1 MSPSMKISL
10 NNQNKILLL
19 AVQKKNNKKK
29 NNNND
34 NDKLHIC
41 ALLAKN
47 ENHFFQASSRLTDV
61 RFNQSVCLRWKA

>member
-1 MSPSMKISL
+1 MKISL

-19 AVQKKNNKKK
+19 AVQKK
-29 NNNND
+29 ND

-47 ENHFFQASSRLTDV
+47 ENHFFQARSRLTDV
-61 RFNQSVCLRWKA
+61 RFKQSVCLRWKA

>member
-1 MSPSMKISL
+1 MKISL

-19 AVQKKNNKKK
+19 AVQKKIIIKK
-29 NNNND
+29 NNND

-47 ENHFFQASSRLTDV
+47 ENHFFQARSRLTDV
-61 RFNQSVCLRWKA
+61 RFKQSVCLRWKA